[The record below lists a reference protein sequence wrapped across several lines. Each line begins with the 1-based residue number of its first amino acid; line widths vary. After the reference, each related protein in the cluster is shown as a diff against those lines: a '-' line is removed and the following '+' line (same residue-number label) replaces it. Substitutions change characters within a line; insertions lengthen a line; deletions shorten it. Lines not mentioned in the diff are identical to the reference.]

1 MTCIA
6 CYCKQTITVRVY
18 VQLQLCIETTQ
29 LVVAENDSIKEKFAR
44 FFEIPQKA
52 DYAILR

>member
-29 LVVAENDSIKEKFAR
+29 LVVAGNDSIKEKFAR